1 MAKIWRRQLER
12 AIEKQLTKS
21 GTKQVRA
28 AHDFGDLHGGVID
41 HDGELVS
48 RNVVLPPDDEIA
60 KFDSGNGPL
69 RPGAPVEKLH
79 CFAVR
84 NAEPPVHTGR
94 IFRLR
99 NC

>member
-1 MAKIWRRQLER
+1 MVKIWRRQLER

-21 GTKQVRA
+21 GAKQVRA

-41 HDGELVS
+41 HNGELVG
-48 RNVVLPPDDEIA
+48 RNVVLPPDDKVA

-69 RPGAPVEKLH
+69 QPRAPVEKLH
-79 CFAVR
+79 CFAIR

-94 IFRLR
+94 IVRLR